1 MRELAAVF
9 IGGVVG
15 ALARAGVAEALPPA
29 PGHWPWATLL
39 VNVAGAFVLGAVA
52 ARGYRR
58 ALLGQGFCG
67 ALTTFSAFQL
77 ELLHMLDAGRAGTRA
92 GLRRG
97 QPRARPRRRRAR
109 AADGVSAGLW
119 IGIGLLGGLG
129 AVARVLLGAAVDA
142 RADTWFPWGTWPST
156 CRAPSRSGCSPGARS
171 PATRARSPPPASSAP
186 SPPSAP
192 GWSTRGARREGGG
205 PINLAAR
212 LALGLLA
219 VWLGRELGASL

>member
-15 ALARAGVAEALPPA
+15 ALARAGVAEALPPE

-77 ELLHMLDAGRAGTRA
+77 ELLHMLDADRTG
-92 GLRRG
+92 
-97 QPRARPRRRRAR
+97 
-109 AADGVSAGLW
+109 
-119 IGIGLLGGLG
+119 
-129 AVARVLLGAAVDA
+129 
-142 RADTWFPWGTWPST
+142 
-156 CRAPSRSGCSPGARS
+156 
-171 PATRARSPPPASSAP
+171 
-186 SPPSAP
+186 
-192 GWSTRGARREGGG
+192 
-205 PINLAAR
+205 LAAAYATVS
-212 LALGLLA
+212 LALGLA
-219 VWLGRELGASL
+219 AAELGRRAA

>member
-15 ALARAGVAEALPPA
+15 ALARTGVAEALPPE

-77 ELLHMLDAGRAGTRA
+77 ELLHMLDADRT
-92 GLRRG
+92 GL
-97 QPRARPRRRRAR
+97 ALAY
-109 AADGVSAGLW
+109 
-119 IGIGLLGGLG
+119 
-129 AVARVLLGAAVDA
+129 AAV
-142 RADTWFPWGTWPST
+142 S
-156 CRAPSRSGCSPGARS
+156 
-171 PATRARSPPPASSAP
+171 
-186 SPPSAP
+186 
-192 GWSTRGARREGGG
+192 
-205 PINLAAR
+205 
-212 LALGLLA
+212 LALGLA
-219 VWLGRELGASL
+219 AAELGRRAA